1 MRCSAR
7 LPLRLPDQPQHPRP
21 ADSTLH
27 GQLYCAR
34 GEPQKRAQALNVL
47 GRLDVAGG
55 AHMAPLRKL
64 DARLCSS
71 VLFLVATSIACWVW
85 RGTTHV

>member
-7 LPLRLPDQPQHPRP
+7 LPLNSQTSRSTLDQPT
-21 ADSTLH
+21 A
-27 GQLYCAR
+27 LYTASYICAR

-47 GRLDVAGG
+47 GRLDVAGV
-55 AHMAPLRKL
+55 AHIAPLRKL